1 MYVTRQKL
9 KKKKER
15 KDTWLEEGPREG
27 EKKGPGDQKTNEW
40 RMNAGTRPRGNQG
53 ECFIVIRAMWDE
65 TERRLVDGG
74 KGGRAGSSWDAMTL
88 ARSSILLA
96 IASRSRHHVAPSR
109 HVRVAS
115 RALLY
120 R

>member
-9 KKKKER
+9 KKKKRKKRYVARRRAWRER
-15 KDTWLEEGPREG
+15 RK
-27 EKKGPGDQKTNEW
+27 PGDQKTNEW

-74 KGGRAGSSWDAMTL
+74 RAGSSWDAMTL

-96 IASRSRHHVAPSR
+96 IASRSRHRVAPSR